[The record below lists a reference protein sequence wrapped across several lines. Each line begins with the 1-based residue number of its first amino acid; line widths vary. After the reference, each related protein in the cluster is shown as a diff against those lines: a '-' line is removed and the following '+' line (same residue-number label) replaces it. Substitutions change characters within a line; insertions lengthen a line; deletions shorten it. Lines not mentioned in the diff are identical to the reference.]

1 MTTAEAKSTEDYIA
15 DNSGGNA
22 GEQVFE
28 QEAGT
33 HEQSQEFE
41 DIPVADNA
49 GSESVPV
56 DWQDEAKKWQSMYD
70 KSQADK
76 NKLEGAVQQYVKS
89 TESAGARNAQANS
102 KPALTEEEFNP
113 WDAYYKPESKSFQFR
128 AKQENQRINQ
138 AVGTQMQQL
147 QEQVVVQNTVNDL
160 KNTHNMNPTEIRE
173 FLGFVQQPK
182 EAVPLESL
190 VKLWRDNGGVHTN
203 AAPQTSTEVARN
215 VQASAPRSAGVLQ
228 GQPAAQ
234 PKNEKDKMWDAIV
247 SAGSR
252 SNVL

>member
-15 DNSGGNA
+15 DSSGGNA
-22 GEQVFE
+22 GEEVFE

-33 HEQSQEFE
+33 QEQSQGFE

-49 GSESVPV
+49 ESESVPV
-56 DWQDEAKKWQSMYD
+56 DWHDEARKWQSMYD

-89 TESAGARNAQANS
+89 TESTGTQNVQANNE
-102 KPALTEEEFNP
+102 PVLTEEEFNP
-113 WDAYYKPESKSFQFR
+113 WDAYYKPESKSYKFR
-128 AKQENQRINQ
+128 EKQDNQRIHQ

-147 QEQVVVQNTVNDL
+147 QEQVVVQNTVSEL
-160 KNTHNMNPTEIRE
+160 KNTHNMNPAEIRE

-190 VKLWRDNGGVHTN
+190 VKLWRDNGGIPTN
-203 AAPQTSTEVARN
+203 AAPQTSTEVART

-234 PKNEKDKMWDAIV
+234 PKNEKDKMWDSIMN
-247 SAGSR
+247 AGSR